1 MAQNAGL
8 NYLIAIELQNLEGLR
23 QLHKHLS
30 EVQAFKDVEF
40 SVQVTDASLRS
51 LTRQVRNAVS
61 QGMGGA
67 VLPTSSGSSSTSGVS
82 AARPVAPS
90 SVGSTSQTG
99 APTREVVALEA
110 GGLES
115 AIKEL
120 TVAVRSMGG
129 RSTASAQGS
138 MINPTA
144 AGGQPFERFG
154 YLSGNEKKAAEALRA
169 SVEKSA
175 REDREILQ
183 LISRF
188 TSGDQM
194 SDEVKRKVSKAYRG
208 RKRKEIEALM
218 EIEDQGVDPEALGL
232 FDSLS
237 RKYFDP
243 NAIRKMIEAR
253 LGQKQKHLAA
263 GDTRMSNM
271 AAEWSVQRSGSQG
284 GGFTGELK
292 VGFDANSL
300 KRVFDDGA
308 KVIADG
314 ITSAMQTAT
323 QAMVEYMKGQGG
335 QAQSNYGNDV
345 TAKQFTQNQSAI
357 RPTGLN
363 ASVQA
368 IRANIENMDVQAD
381 STAAELMRVNQR
393 IEQRKKELDNIRS
406 NTSVKTDAN
415 WMAAQEAEVAEL
427 EKKRDRLQVDLNNF
441 SRTRA
446 LAEGQIRGMTGAQ
459 MYNPAASRDQMT
471 QAALTWV
478 NDPYSETAR
487 ADRRA
492 ARYVGGLDSVNR
504 DIFIDAMNSGVLAL
518 TDPPQ
523 SMVRQNTREEVDKQK
538 RRIGAMQ
545 GRFVEA
551 NDAMKQV
558 NAKLAAAKT
567 DEERT
572 ALTAEKEQLG
582 KALNQ
587 IFEEIDKVRVEIRGA
602 TYRDMNKL
610 IEGSMSQYRAV
621 LAKQFE
627 SGQLTQAQYSSRIGA
642 FQESSNK
649 YLSLKA
655 GNPDIMQ
662 EAVLIPQSI
671 AEYVKATLKKYQDQ
685 LKRLAATGVGVDANL
700 RSEIESVNLLRVIA
714 GRTPQ
719 DQAEALRTSNRI
731 GEFLQDFTSA
741 KTGFERF
748 RPRRKLPL
756 PMFNPNLSIDT
767 YPMTSEEAGG
777 VPYIQDQAARASYLA
792 KFQKDGGAFA
802 PLSEERRDYV
812 TKMYYQNLKLKEEQE
827 RQGRDEAA
835 RETEKRM
842 VEYQREIEF
851 GGRYYYLNAVS
862 QNPDI
867 VDGVLMA
874 PDERKRVRA
883 GGARS
888 RALPNPFSPE
898 GQAASGT
905 MMNPFQAQLDVAQKF
920 DALLINMEGHTARL
934 SKTLADLS
942 KANFD
947 PLISQF
953 ERLAGAIKPMADVFE
968 KFTAAAKAGVTTAD
982 YETRQKTLTSELAK
996 RAQIRENEARTRA
1009 EIKKIYGTDLDQEAK
1024 LLASQAERAR
1034 NSVPIQSTAFAADE
1048 LKEIVSRAGQRA
1060 TQQRLNMMD
1069 TMMQINA
1076 ARGNGIDPLS
1086 LERSLGK
1093 TGTAYDATMNTY
1105 ATAIQQAGQL
1115 GVRLGNR
1122 QSVSPEAMASAARVL
1137 ELQQQRN
1144 DVGGTLR
1151 SIEVNEASL
1160 ENLAKRGKIARQY
1173 GTLEETKKLRDE
1185 YRKLRDETKG
1195 LYEGLATSGVI
1206 SQADIGK
1213 LDKVKDKHRE
1223 ITKALNEQYD
1233 ALLKTTSGFRKKNE
1247 EELTGL
1253 DGFAQKVQRLSQ
1265 YVLAGSFVYTISNAI
1280 RQAFRTAIDA
1290 DMDVKRIQGILDSKS
1305 GVEAQGIL
1313 QGGYSAAMDTGQS
1326 VKSALD
1332 LSKVFAQTGA
1342 GSQQVQELTR
1352 AALRGQ
1358 VGAGLEGNQA
1368 AEFLIAVRNIT
1379 QGNIG
1384 SADILDRISRVESQ
1398 YAVSA
1403 RDLSVAIQ
1411 RAGSLAQQLQP
1422 QAKGAVSAIDLIIGS
1437 ATAVIERTR
1446 VSGEQA
1452 STSLRFIFS
1461 RLLQPEVGRSLQNRF
1476 GIKLGGEQPG
1486 SIRPLQDILGDIA
1499 GKYQD
1504 LNRSGRS
1511 AEAAQL
1517 LVTFAGARQANSAAA
1532 LLNDFSKAL
1541 EVAKESSRAYGDT
1554 QQRVNLQLDTIQGQ
1568 YQRLQTG
1575 LASMAT
1581 AILNESGIA
1590 TVAKGIL
1597 GFGADA
1603 AQAISGNGRNGLA
1616 STGTTL
1622 AASFL
1627 GAKGLQFGLSRF
1639 AAAAPASALAG
1650 SATVAAGAASVAGY
1664 GVLVLGAL
1672 ELIGQAV
1679 KWGAE
1684 KWQEKYG
1691 REVEAFDVKSFRQS
1705 DFYKNVTEQA
1715 QRFGMNPEQLQ
1726 RQVRLA
1732 VLSTQEQIRGK
1743 FGAEAENEKS
1753 PRANEVRKFAEDAFL
1768 ENLRKQIAAFS
1779 AVGDRTQQLAAGLS
1793 LLGTNIKFMGAPES
1807 EAVSRFRQQSADFF
1821 TSRQND
1827 VSDVS
1832 QNAEDSFRKMRQMGG
1847 GGGWAPFRLQ
1857 AISKEL
1863 SNAMGGFL
1871 RADAVG
1877 DDRFMLKSGR
1887 MTSFGEAVRGLDW
1900 SQAYPRINQM
1910 ARENLMLQGGAY
1922 DQYLQGAAS
1931 KFALSGRKFTS
1942 SDLVDAAVAEYAES
1956 LKQAGVVGREFSKR
1970 LSEATAAM
1978 QDPARI
1984 VANQERIVDQ
1994 MMPGLMKRFNL
2005 TKQAE
2010 RLEQDSQ
2017 RILNADD
2024 ESFSLGAAYKQ
2035 ILERA
2040 AKRLEEQALKVLSG
2054 KGAKEG
2060 ELTNAQDALRQ
2071 AKALQDTLGRAQPG
2085 QIMQIFDA
2093 NGTLRAA
2100 RERMLEPYIQ
2110 YATRMA
2116 EVNAMSGLQSM
2127 GVDYDPLR
2135 ARYDAALQFQQN
2147 KATVR
2152 PRLLGDLV
2160 RSGFQRAMLGG
2171 LTQADAEAALS
2182 DILPGEDN
2190 ATQLQGLSG
2199 LAAAAKAEQAVK
2211 IDRRFQET
2219 QTQLRAQLEMEQ
2231 QGLASLAKGFVD
2243 SGNKEQASAFTLLA
2257 KDMGALITELVNLDP
2272 KAKGVDASVATLS
2285 KRLQQLQDEV
2295 ERTSKESIAAFIAN
2309 QRQIR
2314 EANRRRLTTQAEGER
2329 GLAEVQAFNQMRMG
2343 RLQALGGRPG
2353 EILVE
2358 QLRAQ
2363 SAQTAQSLAALQK
2376 SFTEELGELN
2386 RQLALNPQ
2394 SEKLRED
2401 IRDLENSTAARRAGI
2416 ENQDR
2421 LARLQIPDTAVS
2433 TLLSQQTQQLNQTVD
2448 GMLAPIKGFL
2458 MSGDNFGRDGY
2469 KALVEGLGNAA
2480 QEAIVNNFIE
2490 KLQYLIQN
2498 PIVDSFRDGGLFSK
2512 QAIIEG
2518 FIEGSMAAQRQQVAA
2533 AMPASA
2539 AAASAYGLTPPG
2551 QTAIKKLPG
2560 QASETLLGLD
2570 ISGSYQQQ
2578 LEMALA
2584 GPQPLVASNGMTG
2597 AQLLSQY
2604 EAGGGQL
2611 KNLFSTS
2618 KTSPLRALGNSALSV
2633 GGSLVG
2639 AQVGRLT
2646 GKKDSFRDE
2655 GAAIGSL
2662 VGSALGPVGGFVGG
2676 LAGGLIG
2683 GFIGKKA
2690 KDEDNPTEALQKIER
2705 NTREAVRAL
2714 ESQTQMLQLD
2724 NRFVNVPTGFTVP
2737 TYRPFGVNGGN
2748 GGASVVSNVNNIE
2761 VNISAAAG
2769 TDPNAIGRAV
2779 AAEISRQL
2787 TGAGNSF
2794 DSRTL

>member
-51 LTRQVRNAVS
+51 LTRQVRNAVT
-61 QGMGGA
+61 QGLAGA
-67 VLPTSSGSSSTSGVS
+67 TVP
-82 AARPVAPS
+82 AAG
-90 SVGSTSQTG
+90 GSTSAISQPVPQ
-99 APTREVVALEA
+99 PTVTQPAAQPVSSPRNPQQANDKVALEA
-110 GGLES
+110 AGLET
-115 AIKEL
+115 ALRDL
-120 TVAVRSMGG
+120 TSAVRSMGG
-129 RSTASAQGS
+129 RVSSGPGAAAEPSVIPPNPAQQKYTAG
-138 MINPTA
+138 
-144 AGGQPFERFG
+144 
-154 YLSGNEKKAAEALRA
+154 KAALERQIA
-169 SVEKSA
+169 
-175 REDREILQ
+175 EDNELLKLSSQ
-183 LISRF
+183 Y
-188 TSGDQM
+188 TNPGKM
-194 SDEVKRKVSKAYRG
+194 SHDVRRKLSKAFTG
-208 RKRKEIEALM
+208 RKRRDITGLLDNIELGGADAENFEVIESYLTEQFNPGNIQKALM
-218 EIEDQGVDPEALGL
+218 RRIGATRSRVSAIDAKLAGMTAQFTP
-232 FDSLS
+232 DS
-237 RKYFDP
+237 
-243 NAIRKMIEAR
+243 
-253 LGQKQKHLAA
+253 
-263 GDTRMSNM
+263 T
-271 AAEWSVQRSGSQG
+271 SQG
-284 GGFTGELK
+284 GLSGELK

-308 KVIADG
+308 RVIADG

-323 QAMVEYMKGQGG
+323 QAMAEYLKGHGG
-335 QAQSNYGNDV
+335 QAQSNYGNEV
-345 TAKQFTQNQSAI
+345 TPKQFTQNQSAI

-368 IRANIENMDVQAD
+368 IRANIEYMDSQSD
-381 STAAELMRVNQR
+381 STAAELMSVNQR
-393 IEQRKKELDNIRS
+393 IETRRKELDNIRS
-406 NTSVKTDAN
+406 NTSVKTDAS
-415 WMAAQEAEVAEL
+415 WLAAQEAEVAAL

-441 SRTRA
+441 SRSRA

-471 QAALTWV
+471 QAALTWI
-478 NDPYSETAR
+478 NDPYSQTAR

-523 SMVRQNTREEVDKQK
+523 SMVRQNTRDEVDKQR
-538 RRIGAMQ
+538 RRIGEMQ

-558 NAKLAAAKT
+558 NAKLASAKT
-567 DEERT
+567 DAERT
-572 ALTAEKEQLG
+572 SLTAEKDQLG

-610 IEGSMSQYRAV
+610 IEGSMAQYRAV

-627 SGQLTQAQYSSRIGA
+627 SGQLTDAQYRSRIGA

-671 AEYVKATLKKYQDQ
+671 AEYVKTTLKKYQDQ
-685 LKRLAATGVGVDANL
+685 LKRMAATGVGVDADL
-700 RSEIESVNLLRVIA
+700 RSEIESVNLLRVVA

-748 RPRRKLPL
+748 RPRRKLPV
-756 PMFNPNLSIDT
+756 PMFNPNLSVDT
-767 YPMTSEEAGG
+767 FPMTAEEAGG
-777 VPYIQDQAARASYLA
+777 LPYIQDQASRASYLA
-792 KFQKDGGAFA
+792 RFQKDGGAFA

-827 RQGRDEAA
+827 RQGRLEGA

-898 GQAASGT
+898 GQAAAGT

-920 DALLINMEGHTARL
+920 DSLLINMEGHTARL

-982 YETRQKTLTSELAK
+982 YETRQKALTSELAK
-996 RAQIRENEARTRA
+996 RAQIREKEALTRA
-1009 EIKKIYGTDLDQEAK
+1009 EIKKIYGTDLEQEAK
-1024 LLASQAERAR
+1024 LLASEAERAR
-1034 NSVPIQSTAFAADE
+1034 TRVPIQSTAFAADE
-1048 LKEIVSRAGQRA
+1048 LREIVSRAGQRA

-1105 ATAIQQAGQL
+1105 ASAIRQAGQA
-1115 GVRLGNR
+1115 GVRLGDR
-1122 QSVSPEAMASAARVL
+1122 QVVSPNAMTAAERVL
-1137 ELQQQRN
+1137 QLQQQRN

-1151 SIEVNEASL
+1151 SIEVNEAAL
-1160 ENLAKRGKIARQY
+1160 DNLAKRGKISRQY

-1195 LYEGLATSGVI
+1195 LYEGLATAGVI
-1206 SQADIGK
+1206 SQADLGK

-1253 DGFAQKVQRLSQ
+1253 DGFAMKVERLSQ
-1265 YVLAGSFVYTISNAI
+1265 YVLAGSVVYTISNAI
-1280 RQAFRTAIDA
+1280 RRAFTTAIDA
-1290 DMDVKRIQGILDSKS
+1290 DMDVKRLQGILDSKS

-1313 QGGYSAAMDTGQS
+1313 QGGYTAAMDTGQS
-1326 VKSALD
+1326 VQSALD

-1476 GIKLGGEQPG
+1476 GVRLGGEQPG

-1517 LVTFAGARQANSAAA
+1517 LVTFAGARQANAAAA

-1590 TVAKGIL
+1590 TIAKGVL

-1616 STGTTL
+1616 STGSTL

-1664 GVLVLGAL
+1664 GILVLGAL

-1679 KWGAE
+1679 NWGAE
-1684 KWQEKYG
+1684 KWKEKYG
-1691 REVEAFDVKSFRQS
+1691 REVEEFDLRTFRQS

-1715 QRFGMNPEQLQ
+1715 QRFGMSPEQMQ
-1726 RQVRLA
+1726 RQVSIA
-1732 VLSTQEQIRGK
+1732 VLETQQQVRRQ
-1743 FGAEAENEKS
+1743 FGAEAENERS

-1768 ENLRKQIAAFS
+1768 QNMSKQISAFAAI
-1779 AVGDRTQQLAAGLS
+1779 GDRTQQLAAGLS
-1793 LLGTNIKFMGAPES
+1793 LLGTNIKFSGAPET
-1807 EAVSRFRQQSADFF
+1807 EAMAKFRQQSTDYF
-1821 TSRQND
+1821 TGQQEILSELSLDQ
-1827 VSDVS
+1827 
-1832 QNAEDSFRKMRQMGG
+1832 EKKFREMIAKGDGG
-1847 GGGWAPFRLQ
+1847 MSSIIPFMTIGR
-1857 AISKEL
+1857 KL
-1863 SNAMGGFL
+1863 SNALGDFLTPRAILNGQTILRGGGISSI
-1871 RADAVG
+1871 AEQVG
-1877 DDRFMLKSGR
+1877 KSPW
-1887 MTSFGEAVRGLDW
+1887 GE
-1900 SQAYPRINQM
+1900 AYPRINQF
-1910 ARENLMLQGGAY
+1910 ARENLILTGGQY
-1922 DQYLQGAAS
+1922 DQTLQNAAS
-1931 KFALSGRKFTS
+1931 KFSLAGRSFS
-1942 SDLVDAAVAEYAES
+1942 QADLIGAATAEYVES
-1956 LKQAGVVGREFSKR
+1956 LKAAGLSGKELSQR
-1970 LSEATAAM
+1970 LNEATEDM
-1978 QDPARI
+1978 RDPARI
-1984 VANQERIVDQ
+1984 IVNQERIVDQ

-2005 TKQAE
+2005 TTLAE
-2010 RLEQDSQ
+2010 QTEADSK
-2017 RILNADD
+2017 RILNGDE
-2024 ESFSLGAAYKQ
+2024 ESFALGTAYKQ

-2040 AKRLEEQALKVLSG
+2040 ARRLEERANKILTG
-2054 KGAKEG
+2054 KGATE
-2060 ELTNAQDALRQ
+2060 EEMTNAQ
-2071 AKALQDTLGRAQPG
+2071 KALSQARGLQDILGRAEPG
-2085 QIMQIFDA
+2085 KIMQLFDA
-2093 NGTLRAA
+2093 NGTIRAA

-2171 LTQADAEAALS
+2171 LTQADAEAVMSEL
-2182 DILPGEDN
+2182 IPGEDN
-2190 ATQLQGLSG
+2190 AMQLQGLDS
-2199 LAAAAKAEQAVK
+2199 LAAGAKAEQAVK

-2243 SGNKEQASAFTLLA
+2243 SGNKEQASAFALLA
-2257 KDMGALITELVNLDP
+2257 KDMGALISELVELDP
-2272 KAKGVDASVATLS
+2272 KAKGVDVSVASLS
-2285 KRLQQLQDEV
+2285 KRLKQLQDEV
-2295 ERTSKESIAAFIAN
+2295 ERTSQESIAAFISN

-2314 EANRRRLTTQAEGER
+2314 EANRRRITTQAEGER

-2343 RLQALGGRPG
+2343 RVQALGGRPG

-2469 KALVEGLGNAA
+2469 KALLEGLGNAA

-2498 PIVDSFRDGGLFSK
+2498 PIVDSFRNGGLFTK

-2518 FIEGSMAAQRQQVAA
+2518 FVEGSMAAQRQQVAA

-2539 AAASAYGLTPPG
+2539 AVSAYGLTPPVG
-2551 QTAIKKLPG
+2551 TAISKVPG
-2560 QASETLLGLD
+2560 QPSETLFGLD

-2578 LEMALA
+2578 FEMALA

-2618 KTSPLRALGNSALSV
+2618 KTSPLRALGDSALSV

-2646 GKKDSFRDE
+2646 GKKDSFRNE

-2683 GFIGKKA
+2683 GFIGKKG
-2690 KDEDNPTEALQKIER
+2690 DEDNTTEALQKIER

-2748 GGASVVSNVNNIE
+2748 GGSSMVSNVNNID
-2761 VNISAAAG
+2761 VTITAAAG
-2769 TDPNAIGRAV
+2769 ADPNAIGRAV
-2779 AAEISRQL
+2779 ANEISRQL
-2787 TGAGNSF
+2787 SAAGNSF